1 MTDFKRLKMGIFYIY
16 PPIKWEPANDINLY
30 GASAIPWI
38 ICRYIEPDTTIT
50 VSSAY
55 TMG

>member
-1 MTDFKRLKMGIFYIY
+1 MGIFYIY